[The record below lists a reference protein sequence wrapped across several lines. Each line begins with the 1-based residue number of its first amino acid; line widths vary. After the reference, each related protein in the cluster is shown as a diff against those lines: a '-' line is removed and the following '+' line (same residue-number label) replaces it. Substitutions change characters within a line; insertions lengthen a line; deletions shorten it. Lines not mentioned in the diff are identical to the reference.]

1 MFKVMAKFMKT
12 NEVMTLGIFDT
23 YDEAQWNIDNNIEW
37 DEEDVP
43 EEWSFEVVPVDDE
56 YEEPAD
62 IDDDFG
68 FDPYMGC
75 YSYDCQKQPKSL
87 F

>member
-37 DEEDVP
+37 DNP
-43 EEWSFEVVPVDDE
+43 SEWELYVEAEVVDE
-56 YEEPAD
+56 DCYCDYEV
-62 IDDDFG
+62 G
-68 FDPYMGC
+68 FDPYLGC
-75 YSYDCQKQPKSL
+75 YSDEV
-87 F
+87 

>member
-37 DEEDVP
+37 DNP
-43 EEWSFEVVPVDDE
+43 SEWELYVEAEVVNEDFYCD
-56 YEEPAD
+56 YEV
-62 IDDDFG
+62 G
-68 FDPYMGC
+68 FDPYLGC
-75 YSYDCQKQPKSL
+75 YTDEV
-87 F
+87 

>member
-37 DEEDVP
+37 DNPSEWELYVEAEE
-43 EEWSFEVVPVDDE
+43 VDEDFYCD
-56 YEEPAD
+56 YE
-62 IDDDFG
+62 IG
-68 FDPYMGC
+68 FDPYLGC
-75 YSYDCQKQPKSL
+75 YSDEV
-87 F
+87 

>member
-37 DEEDVP
+37 DNP
-43 EEWSFEVVPVDDE
+43 SEWELYVEAEVVDE
-56 YEEPAD
+56 DFYCDYEV
-62 IDDDFG
+62 G
-68 FDPYMGC
+68 FDPYLGC
-75 YSYDCQKQPKSL
+75 YSDEV
-87 F
+87 

>member
-37 DEEDVP
+37 DNPSEWKLYVEAEEID
-43 EEWSFEVVPVDDE
+43 EDLYCDYEV
-56 YEEPAD
+56 
-62 IDDDFG
+62 G
-68 FDPYMGC
+68 FDPYLGC
-75 YSYDCQKQPKSL
+75 YSDEV
-87 F
+87 

>member
-37 DEEDVP
+37 DNPSEWKLYVEAEIED
-43 EEWSFEVVPVDDE
+43 EDFYCDYEV
-56 YEEPAD
+56 
-62 IDDDFG
+62 G
-68 FDPYMGC
+68 FDPYLGC
-75 YSYDCQKQPKSL
+75 YSDEV
-87 F
+87 

>member
-37 DEEDVP
+37 DEDDNP
-43 EEWSFEVVPVDDE
+43 SEWELYVEAEVDLYCD
-56 YEEPAD
+56 YEV
-62 IDDDFG
+62 G
-68 FDPYMGC
+68 FDPYLGC
-75 YSYDCQKQPKSL
+75 YSDEVQPSRSL
-87 F
+87 Y